1 MTSSVSARRT
11 EMIKGEQFYAKS
23 PIITGK
29 LGTEK
34 TIWMAKMVC
43 CPYGCGLFVFNVWR
57 ISVTIYPLKEQDAKK
72 MIKVVC

>member
-1 MTSSVSARRT
+1 MPASANARRK

-23 PIITGK
+23 PILTGK
-29 LGTEK
+29 LGTQK

-43 CPYGCGLFVFNVWR
+43 YPYGCRLFVFNVWR